1 MSLSRHDRRGGLANK
16 CEIANGLEI
25 YFKVENRD
33 DDDDDDHD
41 EQECESRFPSVS
53 INFAELILFLS
64 KIFALASELVSLFD
78 GQGSF

>member
-33 DDDDDDHD
+33 DDHDDHD
-41 EQECESRFPSVS
+41 EQECETRFPSVS

-64 KIFALASELVSLFD
+64 KIFALATELVSPFD

>member
-16 CEIANGLEI
+16 CDIANGLEI
-25 YFKVENRD
+25 YFKVENR
-33 DDDDDDHD
+33 DDDHD

-64 KIFALASELVSLFD
+64 KIFALASELVSPFD
-78 GQGSF
+78 GQGLF